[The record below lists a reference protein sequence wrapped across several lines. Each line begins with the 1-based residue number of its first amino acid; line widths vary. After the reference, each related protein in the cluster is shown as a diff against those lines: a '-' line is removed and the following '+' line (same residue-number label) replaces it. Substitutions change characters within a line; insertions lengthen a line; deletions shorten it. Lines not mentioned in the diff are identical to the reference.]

1 MGGVTAP
8 APTGDG
14 AAPPGDGAAP
24 PIALRTSDA
33 EGTRGVAAAI
43 AGCCAP
49 GDVLLLA
56 GDLGAGKT
64 TFAQGF
70 GRALGIVEAVTS
82 PTFTLVRQYPV
93 TPGPGRPVECLI
105 HADVYRLDHLQEIT
119 DLGIGELVEDGG
131 VALVEWGDAAA
142 PVLGDGALTVRLEAD
157 PDPDRP
163 EVRTLVLSAAG
174 DAWVPRWAA
183 LSAALAPWAAP

>member
-1 MGGVTAP
+1 M
-8 APTGDG
+8 
-14 AAPPGDGAAP
+14 
-24 PIALRTSDA
+24 
-33 EGTRGVAAAI
+33 AAAI

-70 GRALGIVEAVTS
+70 GRELGIAEAITS
-82 PTFTLVRQYPV
+82 PTFTLMRQYPV
-93 TPGPGRPVECLI
+93 SPGPGRGVECLI

-157 PDPDRP
+157 PDEP
-163 EVRTLVLSAAG
+163 EARTLVLSAVG
-174 DAWVPRWAA
+174 DAWVTRWSA
-183 LSAALAPWAAP
+183 LSAAVALWAAP

>member
-1 MGGVTAP
+1 MDVVTGP
-8 APTGDG
+8 
-14 AAPPGDGAAP
+14 
-24 PIALRTSDA
+24 L
-33 EGTRGVAAAI
+33 VAAT
-43 AGCCAP
+43 AGAGRTRDLAGALAGLCVP
-49 GDVLLLA
+49 GDVVLLA

-93 TPGPGRPVECLI
+93 DPGPNRGLQWLI
-105 HADVYRLDHLQEIT
+105 HADVYRLDHLREIT

-142 PVLGDGALTVRLEAD
+142 PVLGGDALTVRLDAVVAD
-157 PDPDRP
+157 AGDDAVDADGPAPGPDER
-163 EVRTLVLSAAG
+163 RTLTVSAEG
-174 DAWVPRWAA
+174 DRWADRWAA
-183 LSAALAPWAAP
+183 LAAALSPWTAP